1 MTISND
7 FLEFLQQPR
16 CKTALM
22 CISIL
27 VFFTISITE
36 IRGTTSEFLKSLAFS
51 LVTFWAGRASK
62 TNEKKK

>member
-1 MTISND
+1 MIQND

-16 CKTALM
+16 CKTAMM

-27 VFFTISITE
+27 VFITITITE
-36 IRGTTSEFLKSLAFS
+36 IRGTTSEFLKTLAFS

-62 TNEKKK
+62 PANKRK